1 MSEKDLIEC
10 ERLIMDL
17 QDKFIDEFI
26 ALRKN
31 KNLSQQKLAEEMG
44 TIREKIARI
53 ESKMHSPSIASLIN
67 MLAPIG
73 YTIKIVPINSNEEY

>member
-1 MSEKDLIEC
+1 MSEKELIER
-10 ERLIMDL
+10 EKLIMDL

-31 KNLSQQKLAEEMG
+31 KNISQQKLAEEMG

-53 ESKMHSPSIASLIN
+53 ESKMHSPTIESLIN
-67 MLAPIG
+67 ILAPIG
-73 YTIKIVPINSNEEY
+73 YTVKIVPIDEIKN